1 MSERLHLL
9 VGPRAAVAALAA
21 LLRARGVA
29 VAPCPLDL
37 VDRRLGPRRACPAPG
52 TPPDVDHVCP
62 RHDPVGYFGRAVAE
76 ARSLEA
82 DQAPGTVIPHGV
94 PGVVGRFTHR
104 LEAHLRP
111 LIDPEHAAPPR
122 PYATSFLLSARR
134 RTPGAVRRTNL
145 LRAALERTGTP
156 VVALAPADDA
166 RRAAYAA
173 HLLVRPGRA
182 RAHLPGLTADPIAPV
197 HALRRAPA
205 AALMADVRAALA
217 AQQVGADVPLLLRTT
232 EGFNLHLVR
241 LTGTDRGDRRR
252 TALDWTEYRGA
263 PRAFHE
269 VVFASTEDEIVGRA
283 PAPGG
288 TCLDKL
294 DETPDPLLLA
304 YDARA
309 LEEVRRKEFAFRPG
323 VAPANALLAVF
334 EVRP

>member
-1 MSERLHLL
+1 MSAPLHLL

-21 LLRARGVA
+21 RLRDLGLT
-29 VAPCPLDL
+29 VAPSPLDL
-37 VDRRLGPRRACPAPG
+37 VDRRLGPRLACPPPGAPS
-52 TPPDVDHVCP
+52 DREHVCP

-82 DQAPGTVIPHGV
+82 DQPPGTVVPHGV
-94 PGVVGRFTHR
+94 PGVVGRFTLR
-104 LEAHLRP
+104 VEAHLRP

-122 PYATSFLLSARR
+122 AYATAFLLSTRR
-134 RTPGAVRRTNL
+134 RTPGALRRTNL

-166 RRAAYAA
+166 RRAVYVA
-173 HLLVRPGRA
+173 HLLTG
-182 RAHLPGLTADPIAPV
+182 TSSDPVAPV

-205 AALMADVRAALA
+205 APLLAGVRAALA
-217 AQQVGADVPLLLRTT
+217 ARGVGPDVPLLLRTT
-232 EGFNLHLVR
+232 EGLNVDLVR

-252 TALDWTEYRGA
+252 TALDWSDYRGA

-269 VVFASTEDEIVGRA
+269 VVFASTEDEVLGRA
-283 PAPGG
+283 PAPDG

-294 DETPDPLLLA
+294 DETPDPLLLV

-309 LEEVRRKEFAFRPG
+309 LEEVRRKEFAFRAG
-323 VAPANALLAVF
+323 VAPVSALLAVF